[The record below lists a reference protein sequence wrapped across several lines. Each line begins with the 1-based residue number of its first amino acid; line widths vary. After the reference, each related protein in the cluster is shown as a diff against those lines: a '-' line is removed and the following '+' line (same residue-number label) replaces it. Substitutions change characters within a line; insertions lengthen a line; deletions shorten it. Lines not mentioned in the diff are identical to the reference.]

1 MPLEAIWYI
10 IVVAMLAIYI
20 VLDGFD
26 FGTGIL
32 YLFVARSDS
41 ERRLVLRAIGP
52 VWNGNEVWLL
62 AAGGLIFFAFP
73 KAYAAGF
80 SGFYLALILVLWL
93 FIMRGL
99 SIELRSHLGNPLW
112 RSFWDALF
120 SLASLLLAI
129 VFGAALGNLV
139 RGVPLTPEGYFF
151 TAFWTTFSP
160 GLEPGIL
167 DWFTV
172 LMGLLA
178 AGLFTVHGA
187 NYLAMKTEG
196 TLRERA
202 HAIATTSGSVVS
214 LFAIAMLFV
223 VMIVQPNL
231 AKNFD
236 VHPSGFLFPALAAAA
251 LLVFYYSHR
260 HRHAVMAFLAWSLFL
275 IGLLGDTAWG
285 LFPHLLM
292 ATKDPAL
299 SLTVYNTAAP
309 AYALR
314 IGLVW
319 FGVGFG
325 LALVYTVYVH
335 RCFGGTVA
343 LTDEGAYSGFDS
355 DAGRVDGEGA
365 RMNRDSLGDGL
376 IGQVDSYRADGFVR
390 GRRRE

>member
-1 MPLEAIWYI
+1 MPLEAIWYV

-32 YLFVARSDS
+32 YLFVARSDR

-93 FIMRGL
+93 FIVRGL
-99 SIELRSHLGNPLW
+99 SIELRSHLANPLW
-112 RSFWDALF
+112 RSFWDVLF
-120 SLASLLLAI
+120 SMASLLLAI
-129 VFGAALGNLV
+129 VFGAALGNLI

-151 TAFWTTFSP
+151 TAFWTTFAP
-160 GLEPGIL
+160 GPEPGIL

-178 AGLFTVHGA
+178 TGLFAVHGA
-187 NYLAMKTEG
+187 NYLVMKTEG
-196 TLRERA
+196 SLQKRA
-202 HAIATTSGSVVS
+202 HAIATACGWVVS
-214 LFAIAMLFV
+214 LFAVAMLFV
-223 VMIVQPNL
+223 VMTVQPNL

-236 VHPSGFLFPALAAAA
+236 VHPSGFILPVLAAAA
-251 LLVFYYSHR
+251 LLGFFYFHR
-260 HRHAVMAFLAWSLFL
+260 SRRSVSAFLSWSLFL
-275 IGLLGDTAWG
+275 VALVGDTAWG
-285 LFPHLLM
+285 LFPHLLT

-299 SLTVYNTAAP
+299 SLTVYNAAAP
-309 AYALR
+309 DHGLR

-325 LALVYTVYVH
+325 LALAYTVYVH
-335 RCFGGTVA
+335 RCFWGTVTLA
-343 LTDEGAYSGFDS
+343 DKGAYAGFES
-355 DAGRVDGEGA
+355 DAGRV
-365 RMNRDSLGDGL
+365 
-376 IGQVDSYRADGFVR
+376 
-390 GRRRE
+390 